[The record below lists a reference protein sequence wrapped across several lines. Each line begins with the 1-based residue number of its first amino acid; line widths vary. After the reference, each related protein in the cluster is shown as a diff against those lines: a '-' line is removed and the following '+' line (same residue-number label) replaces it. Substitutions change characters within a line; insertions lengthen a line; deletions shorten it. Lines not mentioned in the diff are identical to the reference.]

1 MKILAVETSTKHLSI
16 AVAEDDTILVSRS
29 VPPKRDLSLSITFDI
44 ERVLQK
50 AGVFLHQIDAYVVGL
65 GPGSFTSLRV
75 GLSMLKAFIMVNDR
89 LVVGVPSLDVIAM
102 NVKSRKP
109 VQVCVISDAR
119 RNLLYSCL
127 YEKSG
132 TVLKRKTEHML
143 KPMAE
148 VLALLSGEVHFVGD
162 GIPLCLQTIKEESV
176 RHFKFTPVFED
187 EKNWL
192 PNARELAYLGW
203 QRLVKKDV
211 DKIETLAPLYLYPED
226 CQVSHPVPLPAVDQ
240 GQAK

>member
-16 AVAEDDTILVSRS
+16 AVAEDDTVLVSRS

-50 AGVFLHQIDAYVVGL
+50 AGIFLHEIDAYVVGL

-102 NVKSRKP
+102 NVKSRRT

-119 RNLLYSCL
+119 RNLMYSCV
-127 YEKSG
+127 YEKTGSA
-132 TVLKRKTEHML
+132 LKRQTEHLL
-143 KPMAE
+143 KPVAE
-148 VLALLSGEVHFVGD
+148 VLPLLSGEVVFVGD
-162 GIPLCLQTIKEESV
+162 GIPLCLQTIREEAA
-176 RHFKFTPVFED
+176 RHGKFTPVFED
-187 EKNWL
+187 EKHWL

-203 QRLVKKDV
+203 QRLARKDV
-211 DKIETLAPLYLYPED
+211 DRIETITPLYLYPED
-226 CQVSHPVPLPAVDQ
+226 CQVTHQPSGAAVPPEKLQ
-240 GQAK
+240 

>member
-16 AVAEDDTILVSRS
+16 AVAEDDIVLISRS
-29 VPPKRDLSLSITFDI
+29 VPPKRDLSLSISFDI

-50 AGVFLHQIDAYVVGL
+50 AGVFLHDIEAYVVGL

-102 NVKSRKP
+102 NVRNRKLA
-109 VQVCVISDAR
+109 QVCVISDAR
-119 RNLLYSCL
+119 RNLLYSCV
-127 YEKSG
+127 YEKAG
-132 TVLKRKTEHML
+132 TTLKRKTEHML
-143 KPMAE
+143 KPMDE

-162 GIPLCLQTIKEESV
+162 GIPLHLQSIKEEAA
-176 RHFKFTPVFED
+176 RHAKFTPIFED

-192 PNARELAYLGW
+192 PNARELAFLGW
-203 QRLVKKDV
+203 QRLTKKDV

-226 CQVSHPVPLPAVDQ
+226 CQVSHPVPPSTTGQ
-240 GQAK
+240 G